1 MFFYSFK
8 TSQHDSLIMVQNV
21 TEFYTGT
28 QYQNVYLIEDGE
40 GDAREVTLMSDKS
53 LSLNSIRLRSSL
65 ILSND
70 TDQLAQLIDKCSNLQ
85 S

>member
-1 MFFYSFK
+1 
-8 TSQHDSLIMVQNV
+8 
-21 TEFYTGT
+21 
-28 QYQNVYLIEDGE
+28 VYLIEDGE

-70 TDQLAQLIDKCSNLQ
+70 TD
-85 S
+85 